1 MNKSEAEVIK
11 NIITRLSGD
20 GANSPEINAM
30 LADRNFRI
38 WCDTWVT
45 GALAILVDEDRS
57 KHDLDLAVRL
67 SR

>member
-1 MNKSEAEVIK
+1 MNKSETEVIK

-30 LADRNFRI
+30 LADRNFRV

-57 KHDLDLAVRL
+57 TRDLDLAVRL